1 MTKLESFLTNDGSS
15 SLYHP
20 ELDETYHSRHGAIAE
35 AKHVFIEMGL
45 AFFLENNPSNEIAVF
60 EMGFGTGLNALLT
73 ALWSEQHQQKVLYES
88 IEKVV
93 LDEKTTA
100 VCNYPEL
107 VNSELASN
115 IFTQLH
121 QSKWGEK
128 AGISAFFELCKIEGD
143 IESFS
148 KTNYFDIVFYDAF
161 GPRVQPHLWEVPVL
175 SIIYNS
181 LKING
186 IFVTYCAK
194 GSVRRNLIELGFK
207 VERLPGPPGKREML
221 RALKV

>member
-15 SLYHP
+15 SIYHP

-35 AKHVFIEMGL
+35 ANHVFIEMGL
-45 AFFLENNPSNEIAVF
+45 DFFLENNPINEIAVF

-73 ALWSEQHQQKVLYES
+73 ALWSEKQRQKVIYES

-100 VCNYPEL
+100 ICNYPEL

-115 IFTQLH
+115 FFTQLH

-128 AGISAFFELCKIEGD
+128 AGISAFFELSKIESD
-143 IESFS
+143 IKSFS
-148 KTNYFDIVFYDAF
+148 KTNCYDIVFYDAF
-161 GPRVQPHLWEVPVL
+161 GPRVQPYLWEIPVL

-186 IFVTYCAK
+186 VFVTYCAK
-194 GSVRRNLIELGFK
+194 GSVRRNLIEMGFK

-221 RALKV
+221 RAVKV